1 MRKGFFGNRSVSG
14 ESRAE
19 VKSRGWMKVMG
30 DNNRER
36 RRRERGRERGRG
48 VGGRERE
55 REDDR
60 DNRVSPVSE
69 SSQYSVSTVFLPVLH
84 IWTG

>member
-19 VKSRGWMKVMG
+19 VKSRGWMKMMG

-55 REDDR
+55 R
-60 DNRVSPVSE
+60 
-69 SSQYSVSTVFLPVLH
+69 
-84 IWTG
+84 G